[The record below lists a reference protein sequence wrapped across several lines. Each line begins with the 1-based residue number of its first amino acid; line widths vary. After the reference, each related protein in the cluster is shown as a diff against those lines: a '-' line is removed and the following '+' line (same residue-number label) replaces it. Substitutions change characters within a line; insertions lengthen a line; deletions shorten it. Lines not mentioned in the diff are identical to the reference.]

1 MKINFSIIIPVF
13 NRPHELDELLQSI
26 AKQQCEVK
34 FEILII
40 EDGSEI
46 KSDSLVEEYKNLLN
60 IKYFYK
66 ENSGPGDSRNFG
78 MQKATGDYFIFTD
91 SDCILPNNY
100 LQEVYSA
107 LQKNFT
113 DAYGGPDKAHSSF
126 TDMQKAINYS
136 MTSFL
141 TTGGIRGS
149 EKLRNKFQ
157 LRSFNMGISKKAF
170 LKTKGFSKQYIGEDI
185 DLTFKLWENNFKT
198 QFISNAFVYHKRRSN
213 WSQFFD
219 QTFNFG
225 AARPVLNK
233 MYPNTARV
241 TFWFPSLFVLGF
253 LFLIIFLFFKINI
266 VLYVYLIYLITIVL
280 DSLIKNKSLI
290 VSLQSV
296 AATIVQFFGYGIG
309 FLRSIFRLEIL
320 KKPIKDTFPDMFS
333 NK

>member
-149 EKLRNKFQ
+149 EKLRNNFQ

-213 WSQFFD
+213 WIQFFE

-253 LFLIIFLFFKINI
+253 LFLIIFLFFKINV
-266 VLYVYLIYLITIVL
+266 VLDVYLIYLITIVL